1 MMTFSLKTIR
11 TTAFTEDVPD
21 HLATTAQD
29 NSPSDWNGEQATTK
43 RRRAQKKEEKQRK
56 KKEEKKRE
64 TERAEYLDRTSKIS
78 QIRKELSLRF
88 FPQQFTLKKDRRD
101 WKQR

>member
-43 RRRAQKKEEKQRK
+43 RRRAQKKKKNKGKKRRK
-56 KKEEKKRE
+56 KERDRE
-64 TERAEYLDRTSKIS
+64 SRI
-78 QIRKELSLRF
+78 
-88 FPQQFTLKKDRRD
+88 P
-101 WKQR
+101 